1 MRTTELIP
9 QGTFVVLV
17 VGQLIDATEAA
28 VLRDKRCG
36 SLAIPRQLFERIC
49 CSRRGH
55 RSRGLVI
62 PIGQLGIPHP
72 EVLPSVQ
79 L

>member
-28 VLRDKRCG
+28 VLRDKRCD
-36 SLAIPRQLFERIC
+36 SPAIPRPLF
-49 CSRRGH
+49 
-55 RSRGLVI
+55 
-62 PIGQLGIPHP
+62 
-72 EVLPSVQ
+72 
-79 L
+79 